1 MNKNKCLYVRIA
13 GSLLFFSVGIFG
25 CMSPPLQVQY
35 HRVHV
40 STLQSS
46 TQEHA
51 LDTILVGPIRVGS
64 FLGQGPLV
72 TQNLK
77 HSVILLEQ
85 HHWAGNLD
93 EMLSQ
98 RITQNLILE
107 LDHEKIYSYPE
118 SSGTKGIRL
127 AMDFFHFEKDTM
139 GNAFLEARWKII
151 NNSDQ
156 SILFSSTSS
165 HTITPQ
171 NSGYDALA
179 SGLSLA
185 LAELCR
191 EIANQIIQV
200 Q

>member
-1 MNKNKCLYVRIA
+1 MNNNKCLYVRIT
-13 GSLLFFSVGIFG
+13 GSLLFFCVGIFG

-35 HRVHV
+35 HQLHV

-46 TQEHA
+46 AQVHA

-72 TQNLK
+72 KQNSQ
-77 HSVILLEQ
+77 HSSILLEQ

-98 RITQNLILE
+98 LIIQNLILD
-107 LDHEKIYSYPE
+107 LDHEKTYSYPE

-127 AMDFFHFEKDTM
+127 AMDFFHFEKDTV

-151 NNSDQ
+151 KNSDQ
-156 SILFSSTSS
+156 SILFSSTST
-165 HTITPQ
+165 HTITPKD
-171 NSGYDALA
+171 SGYDALA
-179 SGLSLA
+179 SGLSMA
-185 LAELCR
+185 LTKLCQ